1 MTETTGRRIAIAALL
16 IAGGNI
22 LSRLLGFVREP
33 VIAALFGVSGTTDAW
48 EVATRIPQSI
58 HELVIGGMVSG
69 ALIPVLSE
77 LADDDQALRRTF
89 STVFAAVVAV
99 AGAAT
104 VVLVLLAEPLVDLAA
119 IGLPPETR
127 ELAVTMTRITLPS
140 LLFLGISAVTTAR
153 LFARDRYAFPAFSTA
168 SLNGTFIVFA
178 LALTPIVGPPG
189 VALGYLAGAA
199 MHLFIQLPAL
209 VRDRARLSPPAWL
222 GDSRFHQILRLY
234 APIAG
239 GLVVTLVLVMVDA
252 NLASR
257 TGEGSLATMRFA
269 TRLQQ
274 FPLGL
279 VATAISLAYLP
290 TLARA
295 APASIRDLASATD
308 FRRHLGMAAK
318 VSTLLIIPITVLMTA
333 LSTPITRVVYERG
346 DFTPAATD
354 AVGPALLIYAI
365 QLPLTALD
373 QIFIVAFYAMR
384 NTIIPVAVGIV
395 GGGVYLATAL
405 LLVEPLGVI
414 GLVTAN
420 TVQNSFHGLVLGL
433 GLWWLMRGSVQR
445 ANWWFALK
453 AAVAGGVM
461 ALVAVALREAVVGGL
476 EPDGRGSWLTLLLAG
491 GGAFAVYGAALILL
505 RVEELRTLRSLL
517 HDVLARVRSRAA

>member
-1 MTETTGRRIAIAALL
+1 MTDTTGRRIATAALL

-22 LSRLLGFVREP
+22 LSRLLGLVREP
-33 VIAALFGVSGTTDAW
+33 VIAALFGAGGTVDAL
-48 EVATRIPQSI
+48 EIATRIPQFM
-58 HELVIGGMVSG
+58 HELVIGGAVSG
-69 ALIPVLSE
+69 ALIPVFSQ
-77 LADDDQALRRTF
+77 LAGNDHALRRTF
-89 STVFAAVVAV
+89 STVI
-99 AGAAT
+99 AT
-104 VVLVLLAEPLVDLAA
+104 VIAIAGLATAILVLLAEPLVDLAA

-153 LFARDRYAFPAFSTA
+153 LYARDRYAFPAFSTA
-168 SLNGTFIVFA
+168 SLNGTLIVFA

-199 MHLFIQLPAL
+199 VHLLVQLPAL
-209 VRDRARLSPPAWL
+209 VRDHARLSPPAWF

-234 APIAG
+234 APIAAG
-239 GLVVTLVLVMVDA
+239 VVVAQVLVVVDA

-274 FPLGL
+274 FPIGL

-295 APASIRDLASATD
+295 APASIRDLASAVD
-308 FRRHLGMAAK
+308 FRRHLALAAK
-318 VSTLLIIPITVLMTA
+318 LSTLLIIPITVVMTV
-333 LSTPITRVVYERG
+333 LSTPIIRAVYERG
-346 DFTPAATD
+346 AFDPAAT
-354 AVGPALLIYAI
+354 AAAGPALLIYAI
-365 QLPLTALD
+365 QLPLTVLD
-373 QIFIVAFYAMR
+373 QLFIVAFYAMR
-384 NTIIPVAVGIV
+384 NTITPVVVGIV

-405 LLVEPLGVI
+405 SLVEPLGML

-433 GLWWLMRGSVQR
+433 GLWWLMRDSFQRGSWV
-445 ANWWFALK
+445 FAIKVIL
-453 AAVAGGVM
+453 AGGVM
-461 ALVAVALREAVVGGL
+461 ALVALALREAIVGGL
-476 EPDGRGSWLTLLLAG
+476 EPDGRGGWLTLLLAG
-491 GGAFAVYGAALILL
+491 GGASAVYGAALTLL
-505 RVEELRTLRSLL
+505 RVDELRTLRSLIR
-517 HDVLARVRSRAA
+517 DTLARVRSRAA